1 MRGIVMTELGV
12 SRKGPKSS
20 AGMTLVELIMTI
32 VILAIALTGIT
43 LALSG
48 GLGRSADALVQT
60 RVVALA
66 QSYLDEILA
75 RRFDQQSD
83 VRGIPPC
90 WLDCTAASEFGPT
103 PAELSCGRTCFD
115 DVDDYHNLDEGW
127 NSATAQPLRDAD
139 GLPRLGYDS
148 FRVRV
153 TVRYLDPATE
163 AVLDIGVQPS
173 SDPLW
178 ARNAK
183 LITVNVSHPS
193 NPAGWNFSAYKA
205 NF

>member
-1 MRGIVMTELGV
+1 MSESGRAIKRPT
-12 SRKGPKSS
+12 SC
-20 AGMTLVELIMTI
+20 AGMTLIELIMTI
-32 VILAIALTGIT
+32 VILAVALTGIT
-43 LALSG
+43 AALSS
-48 GLGRSADALVQT
+48 GLGRSADALIET
-60 RVVALA
+60 RAVALA

-90 WLDCTAASEFGPT
+90 WADCTEAIDFGPT
-103 PAELSCGRTCFD
+103 PAEFSCGRTCFD

-127 NSATAQPLRDAD
+127 NSVSGEPLRDAD
-139 GLPRLGYDS
+139 GMLRQGYDS

-153 TVRYLDPATE
+153 TVRYLEPATE
-163 AVLDIGVQPS
+163 AGLNIGVQPA

-178 ARNAK
+178 VRNAK
-183 LITVNVSHPS
+183 LVTVNVSHPS
-193 NPAGWNFSAYKA
+193 NASGWDFSAYKA